1 MKRLSDRIVHAL
13 ELAVEQGD
21 ADISLVLAGA
31 LEMALTRQAGGQGFK
46 ERRDYSDAMLKL
58 VERAKSV

>member
-21 ADISLVLAGA
+21 SDISLILAGA
-31 LEMALTRQAGGQGFK
+31 LELALTRQAGGQGFS
-46 ERRDYSDAMLKL
+46 ERRSYSDALDELMT
-58 VERAKSV
+58 RAKSL